1 MSDESRIT
9 HESSSIKKFFSSF
22 HPSFWVANS
31 LELFERLAYYA
42 QAAVMSIFFRNYL
55 NFSVVDATTLSSIFG
70 LLVYL
75 LPIFAGTF
83 ADKYGFRK
91 AFSLAFLIMTIGYF
105 LIGAIGSPVFGPLVH
120 DMSLFWLIVV
130 VLIFTAIGE
139 SFIKPSV
146 LGTVAFS
153 TNSETKSLGYA
164 IYYTLVNVGGATGPV
179 IAYFVRNL
187 VGIQWVYMV
196 SALSCAMML
205 IATIL
210 FYRAPESAAA
220 IQQPSI
226 KTKLL
231 DMVKVLANARF
242 MVFLLIFSLYWM
254 TFWQIFIT
262 LPYYLTDFISKNAP
276 FDLIE
281 SIDAWSIILLQVV
294 VNRLTRKMPPINAIV
309 LGFAVSTLCWFVIA
323 MQPSIA
329 GVMAAMVVWS
339 LGEMSMA
346 PRYYEYIADQAP
358 RGQEALFQGY
368 AFLPIAL
375 GYFAGGI
382 AGGRLYTSLAKQAQS
397 PADFWLVFG
406 IIGIVATVTMV
417 VYNWYLTREKRMEV
431 RLR

>member
-1 MSDESRIT
+1 MSGESRMR
-9 HESSSIKKFFSSF
+9 KFFQSF
-22 HPSFWVANS
+22 HRSFWVANS

-42 QAAVMSIFFRNYL
+42 QAAVMSIFLRNYL

-83 ADKYGFRK
+83 ADKYGFRR
-91 AFSLAFLIMTIGYF
+91 AFSFAFFIMAIGYF
-105 LIGAIGSPVFGPLVH
+105 LIGAVGSPIFKPLVH

-130 VLIFTAIGE
+130 VLSFTAIGE

-153 TNSETKSLGYA
+153 TSPKTKSLGYA
-164 IYYTLVNVGGATGPV
+164 IYYTLVNIGGATGPV

-196 SALSCAMML
+196 SALSCAMMF
-205 IATIL
+205 IGTIL
-210 FYRAPESAAA
+210 FYRAPESAMA
-220 IQQPSI
+220 IKQPSV

-231 DMVKVLANARF
+231 DMVKVLVNVRF
-242 MVFLLIFSLYWM
+242 MIFLLIFVLYWM

-262 LPYYLTDFISKNAP
+262 LPYYLTDFISKKAP

-281 SIDAWSIILLQVV
+281 SIDAWSIIVLQVV
-294 VNRLTRKMPPINAIV
+294 INRLTKKMPPITAIV

-323 MQPSIA
+323 AQPSII
-329 GVMAAMVVWS
+329 GVMASMVAWS
-339 LGEMSMA
+339 LGEMSQA
-346 PRYYEYIADQAP
+346 PRYYEYIADHAP
-358 RGQEALFQGY
+358 KGQEALFQGY

-382 AGGRLYTSLAKQAQS
+382 VGGRLYDSMAKQAGN
-397 PADFWLVFG
+397 PAGFWLVFG
-406 IIGIVATVTMV
+406 VIGAVATLLMIT
-417 VYNWYLTREKRMEV
+417 YNAFITKREKH
-431 RLR
+431 L

>member
-1 MSDESRIT
+1 MSGESRLR
-9 HESSSIKKFFSSF
+9 KFFRSF
-22 HPSFWVANS
+22 HRSFWVANS

-42 QAAVMSIFFRNYL
+42 QAAVMSIFLRNYL
-55 NFSVVDATTLSSIFG
+55 NFSIVDATTLSSIFG

-91 AFSLAFLIMTIGYF
+91 AFSFAFFVMAIGYF
-105 LIGAIGSPVFGPLVH
+105 LIGAIGSPIFRPLVH

-153 TNSETKSLGYA
+153 TDSETKSLGYA

-205 IATIL
+205 VGTIL
-210 FYRAPESAAA
+210 FYRMPESAMA
-220 IQQPSI
+220 IQQPSM

-231 DMVKVLANARF
+231 DMVKVLVNGRF

-281 SIDAWSIILLQVV
+281 SIDAWSIIILQVV
-294 VNRLTRKMPPINAIV
+294 INRLTKKMPPITAIV
-309 LGFAVSTLCWFVIA
+309 LGFSVSTLCWFVIA
-323 MQPSIA
+323 LQPSIA

-346 PRYYEYIADQAP
+346 PRYYEYIADQALK
-358 RGQEALFQGY
+358 GQEALFQGY

-382 AGGRLYTSLAKQAQS
+382 AGGRLYTSLAKQAQN
-397 PADFWLVFG
+397 PAGFWLVFG
-406 IIGIVATVTMV
+406 VIGVVATILMV
-417 VYNWYLTREKRMEV
+417 AYNWYLTRNKIEPER
-431 RLR
+431 R

>member
-1 MSDESRIT
+1 M
-9 HESSSIKKFFSSF
+9 KKFFGSF

-42 QAAVMSIFFRNYL
+42 QAAVMSIFLRDYL
-55 NFSVVDATTLSSIFG
+55 NFNEIDATTLSSIFG

-91 AFSLAFLIMTIGYF
+91 AFSFAFLVMAIGYF
-105 LIGAIGSPVFGPLVH
+105 LIGAIGSPFFRPLIH
-120 DMSLFWLIVV
+120 DMSLFWLIVA
-130 VLIFTAIGE
+130 VLVFTSVGE

-153 TNSETKSLGYA
+153 TNRETKSLGYA

-179 IAYFVRNL
+179 IAYFVRSI

-205 IATIL
+205 AGTIL
-210 FYRAPESAAA
+210 FYRVPESATA
-220 IQQPSI
+220 IKQPSV
-226 KTKLL
+226 KTKLA
-231 DMVKVLANARF
+231 DMARVLINARF
-242 MVFLLIFSLYWM
+242 MVFLLIFSLYWV

-262 LPYYLTDFISKNAP
+262 LPYYITDFIARKAP

-281 SIDAWSIILLQVV
+281 SIDAWSIIFLQVV
-294 VNRLTRKMPPINAIV
+294 INRLTKKMPPITAIV
-309 LGFAVSTLCWFVIA
+309 LGFFVSSLCWFVIA
-323 MQPSIA
+323 ARPSIP
-329 GVMAAMVVWS
+329 GVIAAMVVWS

-382 AGGRLYTSLAKQAQS
+382 FGGRLYASLAK
-397 PADFWLVFG
+397 PAIGEPNPAEFWIVFG
-406 IIGIVATVTMV
+406 IIGIIGTVLMVA
-417 VYNWYLTREKRMEV
+417 YNWYLTRKKRSETAPSS
-431 RLR
+431 

>member
-1 MSDESRIT
+1 MTSESRVRR
-9 HESSSIKKFFSSF
+9 FFGSF
-22 HPSFWVANS
+22 HRAFWVANS

-42 QAAVMSIFFRNYL
+42 QAAVMSIFLRDYL
-55 NFSVVDATTLSSIFG
+55 NFNEVDATTLSSIFG

-91 AFSLAFLIMTIGYF
+91 ALSFAFLVMAIGYF
-105 LIGAIGSPVFGPLVH
+105 LMGAIGLPIFRPLIH
-120 DMSLFWLIVV
+120 DMSLYWLIVV
-130 VLIFTAIGE
+130 VLVFTAIGE

-205 IATIL
+205 IGTIL
-210 FYRAPESAAA
+210 FYRMPESAMA
-220 IQQPSI
+220 IRQPSI

-231 DMVKVLANARF
+231 DMVKVLANGRF

-281 SIDAWSIILLQVV
+281 SVDAWSIIILQVV
-294 VNRLTRKMPPINAIV
+294 INRLTKKMPPITAIV
-309 LGFAVSTLCWFVIA
+309 LGFSVSALCWFVIA
-323 MQPSIA
+323 AQPSIA

-382 AGGRLYTSLAKQAQS
+382 AGGRLYASLAKQTQS
-397 PADFWLVFG
+397 PAAFWLVFG
-406 IIGIVATVTMV
+406 AIGIVGTILMV
-417 VYNWYLTREKRMEV
+417 GYNWYLTRKKKTETISKEQNPG
-431 RLR
+431 